1 MDSFNYLGRVLHRTD
16 EEWPAVRWNIG
27 RARQVWGSL
36 GKLLSREGADPI
48 VSANFYQA
56 LVQVVLLF
64 GAETWVLTEMMLQK
78 MEGVHVSFLRKVT
91 GMSVSKLGVDTWK
104 KEEAERVLQA
114 TGKKCLGIH

>member
-1 MDSFNYLGRVLHRTD
+1 MSYTGRTRTGRRFTGTLGGQENLGEVAEEGGSIPGSRSKVLPIRGPGDASFR
-16 EEWPAVRWNIG
+16 
-27 RARQVWGSL
+27 
-36 GKLLSREGADPI
+36 
-48 VSANFYQA
+48 
-56 LVQVVLLF
+56 
-64 GAETWVLTEMMLQK
+64 AETWVLTEMMLQK